1 MHAYKN
7 RDDDEIGDSNSDDF
21 HQTGQGEKSRQ
32 CPIRTGVVRR
42 GRPFLMRFWVGHY
55 NRCRWQMM
63 RPSVVESWLRFFCT
77 SLSMSTKTRA
87 AESL

>member
-32 CPIRTGVVRR
+32 CPIRTGRR
-42 GRPFLMRFWVGHY
+42 ASGATFFDALLGR
-55 NRCRWQMM
+55 
-63 RPSVVESWLRFFCT
+63 
-77 SLSMSTKTRA
+77 SLQ
-87 AESL
+87 